1 MNMKI
6 SKRTILPI
14 ISLFL
19 VLGLAFPM
27 AIKAL
32 TYQELLLS
40 QQDSI
45 KARVLGTMTPSP
57 DINGDGIVNSFDV
70 ATLVNHLGE
79 NYAPADLNKDGV
91 VNTLD
96 YSILASWWFAT
107 R

>member
-1 MNMKI
+1 MQI
-6 SKRTILPI
+6 SKRAILPI
-14 ISLFL
+14 ISLLL
-19 VLGLAFPM
+19 VLGLAFPA

-32 TYQELLLS
+32 TYQELLS
-40 QQDSI
+40 QQDSV
-45 KARVLGTMTPSP
+45 KGRVLGTMTPSP